1 MTQAMAQAPGGAP
14 MSKALTAIMREVDLL
29 PGEQVQYT
37 IQGDGY
43 FLGANPVFKAI
54 AVMQAAMVK
63 VTGGHIRIFIIVT
76 NQRVL
81 LAQSFA
87 KFCGVSRA
95 KGVNAI
101 ALASVAECGWA
112 KETQMCCV
120 HSRVVHL
127 ETKTQRH
134 TLVIKKLKDDGLRQ
148 FVSNLSAV
156 MVANVQNKT
165 ST

>member
-1 MTQAMAQAPGGAP
+1 MAQW
-14 MSKALTAIMREVDLL
+14 
-29 PGEQVQYT
+29 
-37 IQGDGY
+37 
-43 FLGANPVFKAI
+43 
-54 AVMQAAMVK
+54 
-63 VTGGHIRIFIIVT
+63 
-76 NQRVL
+76 
-81 LAQSFA
+81 
-87 KFCGVSRA
+87 CGVRRV

-112 KETQMCCV
+112 KETQMCCI

-148 FVSNLSAV
+148 FVANLSAV
-156 MVANVQNKT
+156 MVSNVQSRT